1 MQTSEAG
8 QGEAAL
14 TAPPRR
20 ADARRNHERVVAAA
34 IELFAELG
42 PQATVPQIAARAG
55 VGKATV
61 YRSFPAKEDLVE
73 AIARLRLEELE
84 RDTEVALGETDP
96 GRAFHAYVLR
106 LFGNLA
112 RDRLL
117 AGRLAEATSPAAG
130 SVLTVLTE
138 MMQAAKASGTVR
150 EDATLLDLRVIL
162 CGAALQLM
170 TVAERDPA
178 VWRRYGELVLQALR
192 P

>member
-1 MQTSEAG
+1 MQTSEAR
-8 QGEAAL
+8 QGEPAGAVPL
-14 TAPPRR
+14 RR

-34 IELFAELG
+34 IEVFAELG

-84 RDTEVALGETDP
+84 RGMQAVLGETGPD
-96 GRAFHAYVLR
+96 RAFHTYVLR
-106 LFGNLA
+106 LFENLA

-117 AGRLAEATSPAAG
+117 AERLAEATSPAAG
-130 SVLTVLTE
+130 SVLTVLSE
-138 MMQAAKASGTVR
+138 LMQAAKASGTVR
-150 EDATLLDLRVIL
+150 EDATSLDLRVIL

-170 TVAERDPA
+170 AVAERDPV